1 MSEATAPRRGW
12 SFWAFIVLM
21 LALMALFIALG
32 TWQVQRLKEKELLIA
47 SVAAGMSSPPVDL
60 EWAIPSLDA
69 ASYIDPES
77 GESLPLGVVY
87 RQVKATGHYLPDR
100 TVLVFTSLGEAN
112 GPLSGPG
119 YWVMTPFEL
128 SGVDSVVFIN
138 RGFVP
143 QEQGPAFLSG
153 GTLEVGEL
161 TLTGIAR
168 SPEAASSFTP
178 QPDTPRRIDWVR
190 NPARLAALAGPLP
203 APVAPIYV
211 DLPAGPPGALPQGG
225 ETMVSFPNNHL
236 GYAITWFGF
245 ALLVPPLLWFWVRRQ
260 R

>member
-21 LALMALFIALG
+21 LALMALFIGLG
-32 TWQVQRLKEKELLIA
+32 TWQVRRLEEKERLIA
-47 SVAAGMSSPPVDL
+47 SVASGMTMPPVDL
-60 EWAIPSLDA
+60 VWSIPAFDA
-69 ASYIDPES
+69 ASYVDPQS
-77 GESLPLGVVY
+77 GDQLPLGMVY

-100 TVLVFTSLGEAN
+100 TVLVFTSLGDAN
-112 GPLSGPG
+112 GAYSGPG

-128 SGVDSVVFIN
+128 SGQQSVVFIN

-143 QEQGPAFLSG
+143 QEQGPAFVSG
-153 GTLEVGEL
+153 GAADVGEV

-168 SPEAASSFTP
+168 SPEPASSFTP
-178 QPDTPRRIDWVR
+178 QPDSARRIDWVR
-190 NPARLAALAGPLP
+190 DPARLAALAGPLP
-203 APVAPIYV
+203 DPVAPIYV

-225 ETMVSFPNNHL
+225 ETVVSFPNNHL

-245 ALLVPPLLWFWVRRQ
+245 AALIPPLLWFWARRQ

>member
-1 MSEATAPRRGW
+1 MSEATAPRHGW
-12 SFWAFIVLM
+12 SFWSFIGLM
-21 LALMALFIALG
+21 LGLMALFVWLG
-32 TWQVQRLKEKELLIA
+32 AWQVQRLEEKERLIDI
-47 SVAAGMSSPPVDL
+47 VAAGMSSPPVDL
-60 EWAIPSLDA
+60 AWAIPSLAA
-69 ASYIDPES
+69 ASYVDPVS
-77 GESLPLGVVY
+77 GASLPFGLVY

-100 TVLVFTSLGEAN
+100 TVLVFTSLVGAN

-128 SGVDSVVFIN
+128 ADVNSVVFIN
-138 RGFVP
+138 RGFIP

-153 GTLEVGEL
+153 GTLEIGEV
-161 TLTGIAR
+161 TLTGVAR
-168 SPEAASSFTP
+168 SPEATGSFTP
-178 QPDTPRRIDWVR
+178 QPDVTGRIDWVR
-190 NPARLAALAGPLP
+190 DPARLAALAGSLP

-225 ETMVSFPNNHL
+225 ETVVSFPNNHL

>member
-1 MSEATAPRRGW
+1 MSEAAAPRRGW

-21 LALMALFIALG
+21 LGLMGLFIGLG
-32 TWQVQRLKEKELLIA
+32 TWQVQRLDEKERLIG
-47 SVAAGMSSPPVDL
+47 SVASRFELPPVAL
-60 EWAIPSLDA
+60 PPVAEWPAFDSEA
-69 ASYIDPES
+69 WA
-77 GESLPLGVVY
+77 Y
-87 RQVKATGHYLPDR
+87 RPVKLTGSYLPEE
-100 TVLVFTSLGEAN
+100 TVLVFTSLGDAN

-119 YWVMTPFEL
+119 YWVMTPLEV
-128 SGVDSVVFIN
+128 SGENGVVFIN

-143 QEQGPAFLSG
+143 QEQGQAFVSG
-153 GTLEVGEL
+153 GAAEVGEV

-178 QPDTPRRIDWVR
+178 QPDIARRIDWVR
-190 NPARLAALAGPLP
+190 DPARLAALVGPLP
-203 APVAPIYV
+203 GPVAPIYV

-225 ETMVSFPNNHL
+225 ETVVSFPNNHL

>member
-12 SFWAFIVLM
+12 SFWTFIVLM
-21 LALMALFIALG
+21 LGLMALFIGLG
-32 TWQVQRLKEKELLIA
+32 SWQVQRLEEKERLIA
-47 SVAAGMSSPPVDL
+47 SVASGMSLPPVDL

-69 ASYIDPES
+69 ASFVDPDS
-77 GESLPLGVVY
+77 GERLPFGLMY

-100 TVLVFTSLGEAN
+100 TVLVFTSLADAN

-128 SGVDSVVFIN
+128 SGEDSVVFIN

-143 QEQGPAFLSG
+143 QEQGPAFVSG
-153 GTLEVGEL
+153 GTLELGEV
-161 TLTGIAR
+161 TLTGVAR

-178 QPDTPRRIDWVR
+178 QPDIARRIDWVR
-190 NPARLAALAGPLP
+190 NPARLTALAGILP
-203 APVAPIYV
+203 GPVAPIYV

-225 ETMVSFPNNHL
+225 ETVVSFPNNHL